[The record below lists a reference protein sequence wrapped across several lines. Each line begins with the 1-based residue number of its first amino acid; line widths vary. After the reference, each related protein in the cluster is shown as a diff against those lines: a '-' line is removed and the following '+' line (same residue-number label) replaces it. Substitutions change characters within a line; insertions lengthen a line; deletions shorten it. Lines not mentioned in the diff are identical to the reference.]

1 MLCICLCGHTLKAP
15 RDTGQSVDT
24 QTSLLWNTVQNKMKR
39 IGSFGKKRLHWVKD
53 QQQVLSI
60 YALNR
65 KDCWCQFSLKIT
77 AGNKLVKES
86 TEEFFF
92 FFKCKTIKESLVK
105 KNKLKHRDRNRQ
117 NLQVCSFPSTSK
129 LRGHTTRGSVNKV
142 CKGHFIVKI
151 RPTDR
156 KMQLH
161 TAEILG
167 DDLTGTEK
175 IRQEGRLA
183 GSRTGRHY
191 PAPWRRSWE
200 VSR

>member
-24 QTSLLWNTVQNKMKR
+24 QTRLLWNTVQNKMKR
-39 IGSFGKKRLHWVKD
+39 IGSIGKKRLHWVKD

-77 AGNKLVKES
+77 AGNKLGKES

-105 KNKLKHRDRNRQ
+105 KK
-117 NLQVCSFPSTSK
+117 NLNTETEIGKIYKSVPSP
-129 LRGHTTRGSVNKV
+129 
-142 CKGHFIVKI
+142 
-151 RPTDR
+151 RP
-156 KMQLH
+156 
-161 TAEILG
+161 
-167 DDLTGTEK
+167 
-175 IRQEGRLA
+175 
-183 GSRTGRHY
+183 
-191 PAPWRRSWE
+191 RSWE
-200 VSR
+200 VTPLAGLLIRSAKVTLLWRLGPLTEKCSFILQRF